1 MFARSVSSNSLVAP
15 QPCDNTSAEDMAA
28 KKARTEVVNYTDM
41 ALEKINIKEI
51 GKSKNGSPTML
62 VLHDGFGVTFNLTP
76 SGWLSSK
83 HGFDV
88 NCQYNKPS
96 FLHGEKPAEGVTS
109 ENLAI
114 RIYLD
119 DAQAKFLQEIDQ
131 KAKEAYTKVHQAEW
145 KGLVAQDRLF
155 GGDCSVKVHVCL
167 EGKDLTKLTVV
178 KDGKVDRGEGWAFL
192 KDYMGSCN
200 NFKNADVKVCLRFKS
215 VWNVK
220 GMAGLKLCATRIVL
234 RGVAAL
240 EEDDPFAD
248 DDELLA

>member
-1 MFARSVSSNSLVAP
+1 MFTRSVSSTSLVTP
-15 QPCDNTSAEDMAA
+15 IHCDSAEEMAA
-28 KKARTEVVNYTDM
+28 KKARTEVVNYTNM

-76 SGWLSSK
+76 SGWITSK
-83 HGFDV
+83 YGFEV
-88 NCQYNKPS
+88 NCQYNRPS
-96 FLHGEKPAEGVTS
+96 FLCGEKPADGVTS

-114 RIYLD
+114 RMHLD
-119 DAQAKFLQEIDQ
+119 NDQAKFLQEIDQ
-131 KAKEAYTKVHQAEW
+131 KAKDEYTKVHQAEW
-145 KGLVAQDRLF
+145 KALVAQDKLF
-155 GGDCSVKVHVCL
+155 GGECSVKVHVCL

-192 KDYMGSCN
+192 KDYMASCN
-200 NFKNADVKVCLRFKS
+200 NFKNAEVKVCLRFKS
-215 VWNVK
+215 IWNVN
-220 GMAGLKLCATRIVL
+220 GMAGLKLCATRLVL